1 MGNMEENKLYIF
13 ISHSSKDARIASE
26 LTKTLEDGGNS
37 CFIAPR
43 DIRGGHEYAEEIIDG
58 IDKSDAMVVVL
69 SENAN
74 KSPHVLRE
82 VERAVSRS
90 IPIIIY
96 KVEEVQLTRS
106 MEYFLMTHQWVN
118 AADNEDYGVVADCI
132 KTLNVEKKS
141 GDKSQKQGKQRIA
154 IIAAAVAVVVIAAAS
169 MLYMTFRGNIQAKG
183 SVSLGDTIVLGTYN
197 DSPISWRVINISE
210 NGKEAVLVSEN
221 ILTMKAFD
229 AAESGRYNHD
239 GQGYIKTGENL
250 ENDPKRQ
257 TAAFGNSDWSSS
269 NIRTWLNSDAEVVD
283 YDDQA
288 PAVRAMS
295 DMKNGYDNEAGFLHN
310 FSDVEKAAIKETKLK
325 TKGNALSGGTDAE
338 TTDKV
343 YLLSRD
349 ELVWFDESKVSKFAV
364 PTPQAVEKDQTK
376 WYKGYSLDLNVDAY
390 FWWLRDPETGSA
402 SKCYMFGNGYA
413 NENIS
418 SNNAGA
424 EGFGVRPAITVDTD
438 AVKKLTG
445 NGKSNAE

>member
-1 MGNMEENKLYIF
+1 MYIF
-13 ISHSSKDARIASE
+13 ISHSSKDAGAASE
-26 LTKTLEDGGNS
+26 LTKTLEDAGNL

-69 SENAN
+69 SENSN

-96 KVEEVQLTRS
+96 KLEDVQLTRS

-118 AADNEDYGVVADCI
+118 AAGNEDYGVVADCI
-132 KTLNVEKKS
+132 NTLDIEKNS
-141 GDKSQKQGKQRIA
+141 NAKSQNTPKQNEPKPGNHRKIKA
-154 IIAAAVAVVVIAAAS
+154 VIAAAAAVVVIAAAS
-169 MLYMTFRGNIQAKG
+169 VLYMTLRGNAGAKG
-183 SVSLGDTIVLGTYN
+183 SVSLGDTIVLGTYY

-210 NGKEAVLVSEN
+210 NAKEAVLVSEN

-239 GQGYIKTGENL
+239 GQGYIKTGEDLGN
-250 ENDPKRQ
+250 EPKRQ
-257 TAAFGNSDWSSS
+257 AAAFGNSGWSSS
-269 NIRTWLNSDAEVVD
+269 NIRTWLNSDAEVVS
-283 YDDQA
+283 YEDQA

-295 DMKNGYDNEAGFLHN
+295 DMKNGYDSEAGFLHN
-310 FSDVEKAAIKETKLK
+310 FSDAEKAAIKETGIR
-325 TKGNALSGGTDAE
+325 TKGNALSGGTDIE

-349 ELVWFDESKVSKFAV
+349 ELAWFDESGVSKFAV

-376 WYKGYSLDLNVDAY
+376 WYKGYSLDLNVNAY
-390 FWWLRDPETGSA
+390 FWWLRDPKESSA
-402 SKCYMFGNGYA
+402 SKCYMFGNGYT

-424 EGFGVRPAITVDTD
+424 EGFGIRPAITVDTD
-438 AVKKLTG
+438 AVKKLAGST
-445 NGKSNAE
+445 K